1 MLSWKQCALPV
12 ITTMALWQTHALGHM
27 ITGRVH
33 FFVIT
38 YYTHLASVRFDHS
51 VCCGSLMTTYMC
63 VYISEH
69 YVWKIT
75 MVPTFISL
83 ISFALFARS
92 FEDGQ
97 NHLLPPVSS
106 LGSRNLRLIQTQRK
120 LKGGWSYQVFVL
132 LCSKKR
138 QALQVTMF
146 GASMK
151 WYCLTTEICLS
162 THKSQIVKFQ
172 EHLVDYQNWKK
183 INNLWWSCFLKAQ
196 RKLGRLFGLV
206 LCFKRYM
213 FVFTALDKGN
223 ILSCTEDSW
232 E

>member
-1 MLSWKQCALPV
+1 MWYIYIIYIIIYNNIYICVNMLSWKQCALPV

-38 YYTHLASVRFDHS
+38 YYTHLASVRFEHS

-132 LCSKKR
+132 LCSKK
-138 QALQVTMF
+138 
-146 GASMK
+146 GKHCK
-151 WYCLTTEICLS
+151 WLCL
-162 THKSQIVKFQ
+162 
-172 EHLVDYQNWKK
+172 EHLWNDIAWLLRYVFQL
-183 INNLWWSCFLKAQ
+183 INH
-196 RKLGRLFGLV
+196 KL
-206 LCFKRYM
+206 
-213 FVFTALDKGN
+213 
-223 ILSCTEDSW
+223 
-232 E
+232 